1 MDKIESAVL
10 EYVQGAISEF
20 DAVSEIRNSADKIK
34 TKFTENEIV
43 WLQYNV
49 SFIPKI
55 LENKSCS
62 HIFAHL
68 HSAKYGYARQLMRV
82 LQNRKIIR
90 YTPDNT
96 RGVFRWLK
104 ILEKTGLI
112 VSHREQYGNRV
123 LYFANKKVFPNLT
136 QMIFDL
142 ITKKHFGYSE

>member
-1 MDKIESAVL
+1 MDKIESVVL

-20 DAVSEIRNSADKIK
+20 DAVSEIRNSTDKIK
-34 TKFTENEIV
+34 TKFTENEVV

-68 HSAKYGYARQLMRV
+68 HSARYGYARQLMRV
-82 LQNRKIIR
+82 LQHREIIR
-90 YTPDNT
+90 HTPDNT
-96 RGVFRWLK
+96 RGVLRWLK

-112 VSHREQYGNRV
+112 TGHREPYGNRV
-123 LYFANKKVFPNLT
+123 LYFANKKVFPNVT
-136 QMIFDL
+136 QMVFDL
-142 ITKKHFGYSE
+142 ITKKYFSHSE